1 MSELLA
7 IAGSG
12 AIATGL
18 AATAAAHGDVVLW
31 ARSEASAARAR
42 AAIDKLTSCM
52 EGVDGARVRI
62 VTDLEELVGAT
73 AIVEAIAEELDAK
86 SPLLEQLADLS
97 GPDTMLCTTTSSLSV
112 HVLASAAGV
121 PERFVGLHV
130 FNPVT
135 RMELVELAYS
145 DETTKAI
152 RARARNLC
160 TLLGKEAVEVP
171 DIAGFVVNRL
181 LFPYLFSAVDL
192 METSGLKPDA
202 IDSCMTLGAGHPMGP
217 LALLDYV
224 GLDVS
229 CAIGEAIGVP
239 VPHRIHDLVAI
250 GSLGRKS
257 GKGFY
262 TYTKRTTTTS

>member
-1 MSELLA
+1 MQETIA

-12 AIATGL
+12 AIATGF
-18 AATAAAHGDVVLW
+18 AATAAGHGDVILW
-31 ARSEASAARAR
+31 ARSDASAARAR
-42 AAIDKLTSCM
+42 AAIDKLTSRM

-62 VTDLEELVGAT
+62 VTDLEELRGAT
-73 AIVEAIAEELDAK
+73 AIVEAIAEDLEAK
-86 SPLLEQLADLS
+86 APLLKQLAELS
-97 GPDTMLCTTTSSLSV
+97 AGGETETMLCTTTSSLSV
-112 HVLASAAGV
+112 HVLASVAGV

-145 DETTKAI
+145 DDTTEAI
-152 RARARNLC
+152 RARARDLC
-160 TLLGKEAVEVP
+160 ALLGKKAVEVP

-192 METSGLKPDA
+192 METSGLKPEA
-202 IDSCMTLGAGHPMGP
+202 IDTCMKLGAGHPMGP

-229 CAIGEAIGVP
+229 SAIGEAIGVH

-250 GSLGRKS
+250 GSLGKKS

-262 TYTKRTTTTS
+262 TYD

>member
-1 MSELLA
+1 MQETIA

-12 AIATGL
+12 AIATGF
-18 AATAAAHGDVVLW
+18 AATAAAQGDVVLW

-42 AAIDKLTSCM
+42 AAVDKLTSRM

-62 VTDLEELVGAT
+62 VTDLEELAGAT
-73 AIVEAIAEELDAK
+73 AIVEAIAEDLEAK
-86 SPLLEQLADLS
+86 APLLAQLAALS

-112 HVLASAAGV
+112 HVLASASGV

-145 DETTKAI
+145 DETTEAI
-152 RARARNLC
+152 RARARALC
-160 TLLGKEAVEVP
+160 EILGKKAVEVP

-192 METSGLKPDA
+192 MEASGLTPEA
-202 IDSCMTLGAGHPMGP
+202 IDTCMKLGAGHPMGP

-229 CAIGEAIGVP
+229 SAIGAAIGVP

-250 GSLGRKS
+250 GSLGKKS
-257 GKGFY
+257 GRGFY
-262 TYTKRTTTTS
+262 IYG

>member
-1 MSELLA
+1 MQETIA

-12 AIATGL
+12 AIATGF
-18 AATAAAHGDVVLW
+18 AATAAGHGDVVLW
-31 ARSEASAARAR
+31 ARSDASAERAR
-42 AAIDKLTSCM
+42 KAIDKLTSRM
-52 EGVDGARVRI
+52 EGVDGARVKI
-62 VTDLEELVGAT
+62 VTDLAELAGAT
-73 AIVEAIAEELDAK
+73 TIVEAIAEDLEAK
-86 SPLLEQLADLS
+86 APLLKQLAELS

-135 RMELVELAYS
+135 RMELVELAYA
-145 DETTKAI
+145 DETTEAI
-152 RARARNLC
+152 RARARNVCELF
-160 TLLGKEAVEVP
+160 GKKAVEVP

-192 METSGLKPDA
+192 METSGLTPEA
-202 IDSCMTLGAGHPMGP
+202 IDTCMKLGAGHPMGP

-229 CAIGEAIGVP
+229 SAIGEAIGVH

-250 GSLGRKS
+250 GSLGKKS

-262 TYTKRTTTTS
+262 TYD

>member
-1 MSELLA
+1 MQETIA

-12 AIATGL
+12 AIATGF
-18 AATAAAHGDVVLW
+18 AATAAGHGKVVLW
-31 ARSEASAARAR
+31 ARSDASAARAR
-42 AAIDKLTSCM
+42 AAIDKLTSRM
-52 EGVDGARVRI
+52 EGVDGANVQI
-62 VTDLEELVGAT
+62 VTDLQELAGAS
-73 AIVEAIAEELDAK
+73 IIGEAIAEDLEAK
-86 SPLLEQLADLS
+86 APLLQQLAALS
-97 GPDTMLCTTTSSLSV
+97 EGGQEPVMLCSTTSSLSV

-145 DETTKAI
+145 DDTTAEIKA
-152 RARARNLC
+152 RARALC
-160 TLLGKEAVEVP
+160 ELLGKKAVEVP

-192 METSGLKPDA
+192 MEASGLTPDA
-202 IDSCMTLGAGHPMGP
+202 IDTCMKLGAGHPMGP

-229 CAIGEAIGVP
+229 SAIGEAIGVH

-250 GSLGRKS
+250 GSLGKKS

-262 TYTKRTTTTS
+262 TYS

>member
-1 MSELLA
+1 MQETIA

-12 AIATGL
+12 AIATGF
-18 AATAAAHGDVVLW
+18 AATAAAHGPVVLW

-42 AAIDKLTSCM
+42 GVIDKLTSRM
-52 EGVDGARVRI
+52 EGVDGANVRI
-62 VTDLEELVGAT
+62 VTDLEEFRGAT
-73 AIVEAIAEELDAK
+73 AIVEAISEDLEAK
-86 SPLLEQLADLS
+86 APLLKQLAELS
-97 GPDTMLCTTTSSLSV
+97 GADTMLCTTTSSLSV

-135 RMELVELAYS
+135 RMELVELAYA
-145 DETTKAI
+145 DETVETI
-152 RARARNLC
+152 RARARALC
-160 TLLGKEAVEVP
+160 ELFGKKAVEVP

-192 METSGLKPDA
+192 METSGLSPEA
-202 IDSCMTLGAGHPMGP
+202 IDTCMKLGAGHPMGP

-229 CAIGEAIGVP
+229 SAIGEAIGVH
-239 VPHRIHDLVAI
+239 VPHRIHDMVAI
-250 GSLGRKS
+250 GSLGKKS

-262 TYTKRTTTTS
+262 TYG

>member
-1 MSELLA
+1 MQETIA

-12 AIATGL
+12 AIATGF
-18 AATAAAHGDVVLW
+18 AATAAAHGEVVLW
-31 ARSEASAARAR
+31 ARSDASAARAR
-42 AAIDKLTSCM
+42 AAIDKLTSRM
-52 EGVDGARVRI
+52 EGVDGANVRI
-62 VTDLEELVGAT
+62 VTELGELAGAT
-73 AIVEAIAEELDAK
+73 AIVEAIAEDLEAK
-86 SPLLEQLADLS
+86 APLLAQLAALS

-112 HVLASAAGV
+112 HVLAAAAGV

-135 RMELVELAYS
+135 RMELVELAYA
-145 DETTKAI
+145 DETTEAV
-152 RARARNLC
+152 RARARALC
-160 TLLGKEAVEVP
+160 AVLGKNAVEVP

-192 METSGLKPDA
+192 METSGLKPEA
-202 IDSCMTLGAGHPMGP
+202 IDTCMKLGAGHPMGP

-229 CAIGEAIGVP
+229 SAIGEAIGVP

-250 GSLGRKS
+250 GALGKKS

-262 TYTKRTTTTS
+262 TYG

>member
-1 MSELLA
+1 MRLMQETIA

-12 AIATGL
+12 AIATGF
-18 AATAAAHGDVVLW
+18 AAAAAGFGEVVLW
-31 ARSEASAARAR
+31 ARSDASAARAR
-42 AAIDKLTSCM
+42 AAVDKLTSRM
-52 EGVDGARVRI
+52 EGVDGAAVRI
-62 VTDLEELVGAT
+62 VTDLEELRGAT
-73 AIVEAIAEELDAK
+73 VIVEAISEDLEAK
-86 SPLLEQLADLS
+86 APLLKQLAALG

-135 RMELVELAYS
+135 RMELVELAYA
-145 DETTKAI
+145 DETVDTI
-152 RARARNLC
+152 RARARDLC
-160 TLLGKEAVEVP
+160 VVLGKKAVEVP

-192 METSGLKPDA
+192 METSGLTPEA
-202 IDSCMTLGAGHPMGP
+202 IDTCMKLGAGHPMGP

-229 CAIGEAIGVP
+229 SAIGEAIGVH

-250 GSLGRKS
+250 GSLGKKS

-262 TYTKRTTTTS
+262 TYD

>member
-1 MSELLA
+1 MQETIA

-12 AIATGL
+12 AIATGF
-18 AATAAAHGDVVLW
+18 AATAAGHGDVVLW

-42 AAIDKLTSCM
+42 AAVDKLTSRM

-62 VTDLEELVGAT
+62 VTDLQELAGAT
-73 AIVEAIAEELDAK
+73 AIVEAISEDLEAK
-86 SPLLEQLADLS
+86 APLLKQLAELS
-97 GPDTMLCTTTSSLSV
+97 GADTMLATTTSSLSV
-112 HVLASAAGV
+112 HVLASASGV

-135 RMELVELAYS
+135 RMELVELAYA
-145 DETTKAI
+145 DETVETI
-152 RARARNLC
+152 RARARDLC
-160 TLLGKEAVEVP
+160 ERFGKTAVEVP

-192 METSGLKPDA
+192 METSGLKPEA
-202 IDSCMTLGAGHPMGP
+202 IDTCMKLGAGHPMGP

-229 CAIGEAIGVP
+229 SAIGEAIGVH

-250 GSLGRKS
+250 GALGKKS

-262 TYTKRTTTTS
+262 TYD

>member
-1 MSELLA
+1 MQETIA

-12 AIATGL
+12 AIATGF
-18 AATAAAHGDVVLW
+18 AATAAGHGDVVLW
-31 ARSEASAARAR
+31 ARSDASAARAR
-42 AAIDKLTSCM
+42 AAIDKLTSRM

-62 VTDLEELVGAT
+62 VTDLAELAGAT
-73 AIVEAIAEELDAK
+73 AIVEAISEDLEAK
-86 SPLLEQLADLS
+86 APLLKQLAELS
-97 GPDTMLCTTTSSLSV
+97 GDDTMLCTTTSSLSV

-145 DETTKAI
+145 DDTTDAI
-152 RARARNLC
+152 RARARDLC
-160 TLLGKEAVEVP
+160 ELLGKKAVEVP

-192 METSGLKPDA
+192 METSGLKPEA
-202 IDSCMTLGAGHPMGP
+202 IDTCMKLGAGHPMGP

-229 CAIGEAIGVP
+229 SAIGEAIGVH

-250 GSLGRKS
+250 GSLGKKS

-262 TYTKRTTTTS
+262 TYD

>member
-1 MSELLA
+1 MPLMQETIA

-12 AIATGL
+12 AIATGF
-18 AATAAAHGDVVLW
+18 AATAAAHGPVVLW
-31 ARSEASAARAR
+31 ARSDASAARAR
-42 AAIDKLTSCM
+42 GVVDKLTSRM
-52 EGVDGARVRI
+52 EGVDGANVRI
-62 VTDLEELVGAT
+62 VTDLEEFRGAT
-73 AIVEAIAEELDAK
+73 AIVEAISEDLEAK
-86 SPLLEQLADLS
+86 APLLKQLAELS
-97 GPDTMLCTTTSSLSV
+97 GDDTMLCTTTSSLSV

-135 RMELVELAYS
+135 RMELVELAYA
-145 DETTKAI
+145 DETVESI
-152 RARARNLC
+152 RARARALC
-160 TLLGKEAVEVP
+160 ELFGKKAVEVP

-192 METSGLKPDA
+192 METSGLSPEA
-202 IDSCMTLGAGHPMGP
+202 IDTCMKLGAGHPMGP

-229 CAIGEAIGVP
+229 SAIGEAIGVH
-239 VPHRIHDLVAI
+239 VPHRIHDMVAI
-250 GSLGRKS
+250 GSLGKKS

-262 TYTKRTTTTS
+262 TYG